1 MTRILLAD
9 DHDLFLE
16 GLKELIG
23 KFPDLEIVG
32 LAHDGLQTVE
42 QTAMMMPDVVLMDMA
57 MPRMNGIHAIHQIR
71 EKFPDVRV
79 LVLSM
84 HSSRE
89 FLVESLKAGAQGYIL
104 KECTSEELYLAIQDV
119 ASGQYHI
126 AQAVLSLL
134 IDDYLRLLR
143 GEESAPENETLS
155 TLSPREMEIFKLL
168 TGELNS
174 RQIALQL
181 SISKNTVDTHR
192 RRILDKLG
200 CNSLVELTRYAIRNG
215 YL

>member
-23 KFPDLEIVG
+23 KFSDLEIVG
-32 LAHDGLQTVE
+32 LAHDGLQAVE

-57 MPRMNGIHAIHQIR
+57 MPRMNGIHATHQIH
-71 EKFPDVRV
+71 EKFPGVRV

-89 FLVESLKAGAQGYIL
+89 FLVESLKAGAHGYIL

-119 ASGQYHI
+119 AKGQYHI
-126 AQAVLSLL
+126 AQAVFSLL

-143 GEESAPENETLS
+143 AEESAPGNNTLS
-155 TLSPREMEIFKLL
+155 AREMEILKLL
-168 TGELNS
+168 AGGLNS
-174 RQIALQL
+174 KQIALQL

-192 RRILDKLG
+192 RRIFDKVG
-200 CNSLVELTRYAIRNG
+200 CNSLADLTRYAIRSG